1 MNRMSN
7 HAAISHDHLA
17 RWSAKLALA
26 MDNLGTDVLPEA
38 LSAAVRTLVKCD
50 CALVL
55 AYHPERRPVV
65 LFDDF
70 NHPLRRNRIEAYLRG
85 AYLLDPL
92 FQAALECKT
101 PALVRMK
108 DVAPEEFERSEY
120 FLGYYK
126 RSKVSDEVN
135 FFAPVD
141 GDICLAISI
150 ERASNNEAFS
160 NDHLAVLDAV
170 KPLVAAMLVRHWEL
184 SKSSNTHNGR
194 DVEHERL
201 VSKLGQLGEGLLTER
216 EQQVTQM
223 VLKGHSNYSIADILG
238 LSIETVK
245 VHRRNIYRKLNISS
259 VSELYS
265 IALEQVLSA

>member
-1 MNRMSN
+1 M
-7 HAAISHDHLA
+7 
-17 RWSAKLALA
+17 ALA
-26 MDNLGTDVLPEA
+26 IDCLGTDAFPGA
-38 LSAAVRTLVKCD
+38 LSAAVRTLVSCD

-55 AYHPERRPVV
+55 AYHPERRPAV

-70 NHPLRRNRIEAYLRG
+70 DHPLRRNRIESYLRG

-92 FQAALECKT
+92 FQAALECKEA
-101 PALVRMK
+101 ALVRMK
-108 DVAPEEFERSEY
+108 DVAPEEFESSQY
-120 FLGYYK
+120 FLAYYK
-126 RSKVSDEVN
+126 RSEVSDEVN
-135 FFAPVD
+135 FLVPVD
-141 GDICLAISI
+141 GEICLALSI

-160 NDHLAVLDAV
+160 PEDLAVLNAV
-170 KPLVAAMLVRHWEL
+170 EPLVAGLLARHREL
-184 SKSSNTHNGR
+184 SKSSGAHNGR

-201 VSKLGQLGEGLLTER
+201 VSKLQQLGSGLLTER

-223 VLKGHSNYSIADILG
+223 VLKGHSNHSIADIFG